1 MIDFNA
7 MAEKYTVSNIPI
19 ETLLGYIKSGEIAI
33 PEIQRP
39 FVWKPR
45 QVRDLIDSLYTGYPI
60 GYLLKRVN
68 LAKSKDELFSVHEL
82 IKTLRNMDMT
92 FIGGEGYLPAYTRTE
107 LTNRLHGSS
116 GFRTDYQITTKRM
129 MNTIIFT
136 LLSLTGH
143 RWDYLTAKVKR
154 GLSERSLTVSQRL
167 NPENSSAVSAER
179 ASFCSTKSR
188 PPGRRSCSAHSE
200 MAL

>member
-167 NPENSSAVSAER
+167 NPENKAAVSAGR

-188 PPGRRSCSAHSE
+188 PPGRRSSKAQSE

>member
-1 MIDFNA
+1 

-129 MNTIIFT
+129 MNTIIAQT
-136 LLSLTGH
+136 KSTKAEKKPSYCHEYRENGE
-143 RWDYLTAKVKR
+143 VPESPSQ
-154 GLSERSLTVSQRL
+154 LSETSV
-167 NPENSSAVSAER
+167 
-179 ASFCSTKSR
+179 
-188 PPGRRSCSAHSE
+188 
-200 MAL
+200 

>member
-82 IKTLRNMDMT
+82 IKTFLNSANFQKFLR
-92 FIGGEGYLPAYTRTE
+92 
-107 LTNRLHGSS
+107 
-116 GFRTDYQITTKRM
+116 
-129 MNTIIFT
+129 
-136 LLSLTGH
+136 
-143 RWDYLTAKVKR
+143 
-154 GLSERSLTVSQRL
+154 
-167 NPENSSAVSAER
+167 
-179 ASFCSTKSR
+179 KSVI
-188 PPGRRSCSAHSE
+188 S
-200 MAL
+200 

>member
-1 MIDFNA
+1 MVNFDGSWGWTPNSHSEEWLIYFGARNWRVV
-7 MAEKYTVSNIPI
+7 EFSFRKGCHPLREIPLTPQKYI
-19 ETLLGYIKSGEIAI
+19 
-33 PEIQRP
+33 
-39 FVWKPR
+39 FF
-45 QVRDLIDSLYTGYPI
+45 
-60 GYLLKRVN
+60 VN
-68 LAKSKDELFSVHEL
+68 LQNLIQISVVAKYATTGEHSAEL
-82 IKTLRNMDMT
+82 INTL
-92 FIGGEGYLPAYTRTE
+92 
-107 LTNRLHGSS
+107 RLHGSS

-154 GLSERSLTVSQRL
+154 GLSERSFTVSQRL
-167 NPENSSAVSAER
+167 NPENKAAVSAGR

-188 PPGRRSCSAHSE
+188 PPGRRSSKAQSE